1 MSPIDW
7 QQLFGVSVPPLELI
21 VRGTAVYWF
30 LFLIFRLILRR
41 NVGSVAIA
49 DILVLVIIADA
60 AQNAMAGEYTTVTD
74 GFILVATIV
83 AWNYLLDW
91 MSYRWKPLRALLEP
105 KPLLLI
111 SDGRLQRHN
120 MRKEL
125 VSEQELVAQLR
136 QQGIEKVDEVKRA
149 FMEADGTVTVI
160 PRKKQA

>member
-7 QQLFGVSVPPLELI
+7 QELFGISVAPLELI

-74 GFILVATIV
+74 GFILVGTIV

-91 MSYRWKPLRALLEP
+91 MSYHWKPLRTLLEP
-105 KPLLLI
+105 QPLLLI

-125 VSEQELVAQLR
+125 VSEQELIAQLR
-136 QQGIEKVDEVKRA
+136 QQGVEKVEEVKRA

>member
-7 QQLFGVSVPPLELI
+7 QELFGVSVAPIELI

-74 GFILVATIV
+74 GFILVGTIV

-91 MSYRWKPLRALLEP
+91 MSYRWKPLRTLLEP
-105 KPLLLI
+105 QPLLLI
-111 SDGRLQRHN
+111 
-120 MRKEL
+120 
-125 VSEQELVAQLR
+125 
-136 QQGIEKVDEVKRA
+136 
-149 FMEADGTVTVI
+149 
-160 PRKKQA
+160 